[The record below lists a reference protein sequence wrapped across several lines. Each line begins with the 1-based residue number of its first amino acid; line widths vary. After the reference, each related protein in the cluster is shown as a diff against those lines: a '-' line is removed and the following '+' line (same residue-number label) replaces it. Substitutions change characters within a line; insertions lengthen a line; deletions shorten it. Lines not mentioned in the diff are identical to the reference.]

1 VNSFF
6 RNHLSSSFI
15 NENAGFLNKSPGV
28 DGHYNALLE
37 AHMNKYDVVL
47 VRDDSMDFV
56 NDIIDAISNNNNSES
71 NGNGDDVKETSQLS
85 DEMD

>member
-1 VNSFF
+1 M
-6 RNHLSSSFI
+6 
-15 NENAGFLNKSPGV
+15 